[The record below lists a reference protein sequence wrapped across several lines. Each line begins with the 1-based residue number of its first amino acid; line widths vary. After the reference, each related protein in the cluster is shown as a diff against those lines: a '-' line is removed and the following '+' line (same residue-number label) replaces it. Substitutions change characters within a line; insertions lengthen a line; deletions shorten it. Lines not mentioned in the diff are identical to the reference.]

1 MNSGPVVGVP
11 LPQHTRQGFAGLR
24 TSTLPLPSQASHKN
38 LMCSPVPLQIAH
50 DTFIVGTLTP
60 EASVLNN
67 TRLGFKI
74 LFSIVQYRSISYGSE
89 AART

>member
-60 EASVLNN
+60 GVSVAEPQDFAVAFL
-67 TRLGFKI
+67 TRLAAIFK
-74 LFSIVQYRSISYGSE
+74 
-89 AART
+89 AAR